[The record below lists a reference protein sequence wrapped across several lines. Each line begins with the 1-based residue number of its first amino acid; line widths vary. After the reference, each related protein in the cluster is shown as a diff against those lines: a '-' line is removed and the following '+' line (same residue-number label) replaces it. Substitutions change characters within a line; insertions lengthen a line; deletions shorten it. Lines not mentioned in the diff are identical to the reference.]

1 MATTSSKKTNTT
13 KRARVAENT
22 APVNTNAYTPS
33 TTQSEPVIEYEM
45 PKSKVY
51 VLLDDQNR
59 ITRIDGGY
67 SMSNIKEVSQWTFID
82 EGYGDKYNL
91 CQSNYLEKSL
101 FTEQGVYR
109 YKLVEG
115 KVVER
120 TEEEIQADRDLL
132 PPTLLDMKN
141 MKQEENK
148 KALAESLA
156 KNPIQWTDGNY
167 YGITQEDQQEMSLN
181 MAQYQLAKQA
191 GVEDATLE
199 WHSIK
204 SKCKEWSIEDFT
216 ALTLAVAQKVYPYLR
231 HQETIKEQIYAC
243 TTKDEV
249 SKVEISYENI

>member
-1 MATTSSKKTNTT
+1 M
-13 KRARVAENT
+13 VE
-22 APVNTNAYTPS
+22 
-33 TTQSEPVIEYEM
+33 IYEANEM
-45 PKSKVY
+45 FNGYDVY
-51 VLLDDQNR
+51 VKIDDNNR
-59 ITRIDGGY
+59 IVQINSNAFISDFSDWILVDSGVTGDRGHHAQGNYFPDG
-67 SMSNIKEVSQWTFID
+67 I
-82 EGYGDKYNL
+82 
-91 CQSNYLEKSL
+91 
-101 FTEQGVYR
+101 FTEDGIPK
-109 YKLVEG
+109 YKLEVD
-115 KVVER
+115 KAVER
-120 TEEEIQADRDLL
+120 TEEEIQSDRDLL
-132 PPTLLDMKN
+132 PPTLLDLKN
-141 MKQEENK
+141 MRQEENK

-231 HQETIKEQIYAC
+231 HQESIKEQIYAC

-249 SKVEISYENI
+249 SKVEIGYENI

>member
-1 MATTSSKKTNTT
+1 M
-13 KRARVAENT
+13 VE
-22 APVNTNAYTPS
+22 
-33 TTQSEPVIEYEM
+33 IYEADNIFDLNQNEEVD
-45 PKSKVY
+45 PGFSVEFDPGYDVY
-51 VLLDDQNR
+51 VKVDEQNR
-59 ITRIDGGY
+59 IVQIN
-67 SMSNIKEVSQWTFID
+67 SNAFISD
-82 EGYGDKYNL
+82 FSDWILIESGVYGDRGHHA
-91 CQSNYLEKSL
+91 QGNY
-101 FTEQGVYR
+101 FPQPIYTRDGIPR
-109 YKLVEG
+109 YKLVDG
-115 KVVER
+115 AAQER